1 MVHSAP
7 SSEREAIASTPSPP
21 DSRTTRRSSLL
32 KRGTSFPCGSAERAS
47 ASALPQAPT
56 PSGSAASGSE
66 STIRRT
72 RRNADRFGD
81 PRHCPDGHWQHLRSL
96 AGGKAS
102 IIQPAKPAIGI
113 DADPAATGVPA
124 AIGDGV
130 GGESRNVARRR
141 RQEPRVGA
149 CPPIPTACSP

>member
-21 DSRTTRRSSLL
+21 DSRMTRRSSLL
-32 KRGTSFPCGSAERAS
+32 KRGTSFPCAS

-72 RRNADRFGD
+72 RRNADGFGD

-96 AGGKAS
+96 AGRKAS
-102 IIQPAKPAIGI
+102 IIQPAKPAIGT

-149 CPPIPTACSP
+149 YPPIPTACSP